1 MLTLENEK
9 IIFDVMCD
17 FEVQRINLSLGNLK
31 TDLDSRSMVVYLPG
45 TRKFGKWN
53 YSTAFEGAFRYLP
66 EARAG
71 DDVEFDLRGI
81 AHWLEDG
88 LRIGLSTFGPKRGP
102 IEEIAENVSLT
113 VSGITKDTCE
123 FVNDSFKVEF

>member
-17 FEVQRINLSLGNLK
+17 FEVQKINLLLGNLK
-31 TDLDSRSMVVYLPG
+31 THLDSRSMVVYLPG
-45 TRKFGKWN
+45 ARKFGNWN

-66 EARAG
+66 EAKAG
-71 DDVEFDLRGI
+71 DDVEFDLGGI
-81 AHWLEDG
+81 AQWLEGG

-102 IEEIAENVSLT
+102 IQEIAENASLI
-113 VSGITKDTCE
+113 VSGMTKNTCE
-123 FVNDSFKVEF
+123 LVHDSYRVAF